1 MERTLSA
8 TAATTPHDS
17 PYLTPGD
24 IVTIDGISGGP
35 LQVGRYLRVNDYVYV
50 DVTDS
55 EDCRLGVK
63 SKLAEFVVEIHPT
76 GTPLGP
82 CGLC

>member
-1 MERTLSA
+1 MFRLPLNKMERTLSA

-35 LQVGRYLRVNDYVYV
+35 LQVAA
-50 DVTDS
+50 TCES
-55 EDCRLGVK
+55 TTTCT
-63 SKLAEFVVEIHPT
+63 SM
-76 GTPLGP
+76 
-82 CGLC
+82 